1 MNLSCIMFNKLWCV
15 NKGLVCEFACDF
27 VKTRSAFLG
36 DYEFVQVSSVG
47 GGPYNVAVGKIGV
60 DESEVKVN

>member
-1 MNLSCIMFNKLWCV
+1 MSLQVISLQRV
-15 NKGLVCEFACDF
+15 LL
-27 VKTRSAFLG
+27 FLG

-47 GGPYNVAVGKIGV
+47 GGPYNVTVGKIGV